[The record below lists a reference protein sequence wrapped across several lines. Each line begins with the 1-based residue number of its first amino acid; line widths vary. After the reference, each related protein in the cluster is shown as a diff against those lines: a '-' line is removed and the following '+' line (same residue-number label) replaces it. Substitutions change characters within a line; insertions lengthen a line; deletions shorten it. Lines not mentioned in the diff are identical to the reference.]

1 MMPNLRASL
10 ILLFA
15 SGAASAR
22 ARAQSVTYLLPDRY
36 DVVAGRDVS
45 VHVSRGTSGALETI
59 PWPSVDV
66 GWFLVRSAGTQ
77 RNLADADARPA
88 LENEDFVR
96 LSLSDPDA
104 ALIGI
109 DARPRIERI
118 PGSAWQKFLEA
129 EIADSALPAD
139 WRRRASGET
148 VRVRRVESMKLLVR
162 AAKTGSSDADLWR
175 GSATGSSKTGQ
186 RTEIRP
192 LIDPTAMAVGSDLP
206 LRVSW
211 ADPTGVE
218 AKFVVRQVAAETVQ
232 RVSAPGGA
240 GWFTVTAPGEWRIEV
255 HRAKPLQ
262 GDPAADWELETA
274 TLSFVVPAPSKPAG
288 GGK

>member
-1 MMPNLRASL
+1 MMLNLRTSL
-10 ILLFA
+10 ILLLAF
-15 SGAASAR
+15 GAASAR
-22 ARAQSVTYLLPDRY
+22 ARAQSVAYLLPDRY

-45 VHVSRGTSGALETI
+45 VRVSRGTSGALETI
-59 PWPSVDV
+59 PWPSADV
-66 GWFLVRSAGTQ
+66 EWFLVRSAGTQ
-77 RNLADADARPA
+77 RNLADARPA
-88 LENEDFVR
+88 NEGEDFVR
-96 LSLSDPDA
+96 LPLPDPDA
-104 ALIGI
+104 AVIGI
-109 DARPRIERI
+109 DARPRIERV
-118 PGSAWQKFLEA
+118 PGTAWRKFLEA
-129 EIADSALPAD
+129 EIAASALPAD
-139 WRRRASGET
+139 WRGRASGET
-148 VRVRRVESMKLLVR
+148 VRVRRIESMKLLVR
-162 AAKTGSSDADLWR
+162 AAKTDASDADLWR

-211 ADPTGVE
+211 ADSASVE
-218 AKFVVRQVAAETVQ
+218 AKIVVRQVGVDTVQ
-232 RVSAPGGA
+232 RLSAPGSA
-240 GWFTVTAPGEWRIEV
+240 GWFTVTAPGEWRVEV